1 MLLESPEVCQFW
13 CNIYLHQIEYKA
25 FLRLVY
31 ICILSKNVWLSQECT
46 LYHFSVYVNNR
57 FCTPAHNDLQYIFE
71 NATLNHLLYIRPV
84 ANRDSAGFWLQLRS
98 NSCGNATIQPK
109 KSVFQTFIKPACY
122 KQMHN
127 LHWLNRYWLNFI
139 VACGIV
145 SHGQSQT
152 LPGGRIWSNA

>member
-1 MLLESPEVCQFW
+1 MPCSFVAT
-13 CNIYLHQIEYKA
+13 YLHQIEYKA

-31 ICILSKNVWLSQECT
+31 ICILSKNVCLSQECT

-57 FCTPAHNDLQYIFE
+57 FCTPAHNDLQYLKMEHWTIYYIPDRLPIGTVQVSDCNFDPTPAE
-71 NATLNHLLYIRPV
+71 MLL
-84 ANRDSAGFWLQLRS
+84 F
-98 NSCGNATIQPK
+98 IQPK

-127 LHWLNRYWLNFI
+127 LHWLNRYWLNFV

-145 SHGQSQT
+145 SRGQSQT
-152 LPGGRIWSNA
+152 LLGGRIWSNA